1 MDARSDAPQRPFM
14 QWRFFFGACFLTA
27 AGLLPHAPLVSL
39 LAGMGL
45 AAAILYAWHRAGRGE
60 RRP

>member
-1 MDARSDAPQRPFM
+1 M
-14 QWRFFFGACFLTA
+14 QWRFYFGACFLTA
-27 AGLLPHAPLVSL
+27 AGLIPHAPLAPL

-45 AAAILYAWHRAGRGE
+45 AAAILYAWQKASRGQ